1 MSQKFLT
8 PIDLTR
14 NELLNARVQNLAAAP
29 SSPVTGQIY
38 YDTALGT
45 QRQWNGAAWVAHD
58 ATKATGIPL
67 AALAA
72 DPLARANHT
81 GTQAASTIGDFTT
94 AVNAVVQPQ
103 IEASAAGLD
112 AKQSVR
118 AVATA
123 DIVLSGAQTI
133 DGVAVAAGDRVLVAG
148 QAAASQN
155 GIYVAASGA
164 WTRATD
170 CDTGNNYTTAAFTFV
185 EEGTSYAGSQWKVS
199 TAGAITVGV
208 TAVAWAQF
216 GASGSYTAGNG
227 LQLTGNTFAVKL
239 VPAIETGLLL
249 DSAGL
254 SIDAG
259 FLFIPVFLDFGDGVN
274 TVFNFD
280 LYVSGMGMGN
290 GLAVGIQ
297 VRENSTGELVYP
309 DIKMDYTGN
318 PTIVVTF
325 SVAPTTNQ
333 YQLAFLGN

>member
-1 MSQKFLT
+1 MPQKFLT

-81 GTQAASTIGDFTT
+81 GTQAASTIVDFTT

-112 AKQSVR
+112 AKLSVR

-123 DIVLSGAQTI
+123 DIALSGAQTI
-133 DGVAVAAGDRVLVAG
+133 DGVAVVAGDRVLVAG
-148 QAAASQN
+148 QTTGSQN

-199 TAGAITVGV
+199 TTGAIAVGV
-208 TAVAWAQF
+208 TAVVWAQF
-216 GASGSYTAGNG
+216 GAGGSYTAGNG
-227 LQLTGNTFAVKL
+227 LQLTGSAFSVKTD
-239 VPAIETGLLL
+239 ETRNGGTIPSGLAL
-249 DSAGL
+249 SAAGL
-254 SIDAG
+254 A
-259 FLFIPVFLDFGDGVN
+259 LDVMVLWSLCGDYIGDGVATTFTFGRAAKGCLN
-274 TVFNFD
+274 SLTGLVVTD
-280 LYVSGMGMGN
+280 SVSGD
-290 GLAVGIQ
+290 V
-297 VRENSTGELVYP
+297 VHP
-309 DIKMDYTGN
+309 DIRITG
-318 PTIVVTF
+318 TDIVISF
-325 SVAPTTNQ
+325 SVAPTASQ
-333 YQLAFLGN
+333 YLWSAIGN